1 MPGSR
6 AFLADG
12 HADSLMWNR
21 DLSRASEKGHVDIPR
36 LLEAGVGLQCFT
48 LVTRGFPFI
57 GGFPVFAAAQG
68 WPAQARR
75 GVWARANWQIDRLEA
90 FCAQS
95 QGRARVTTSAA
106 QLRRNAEDGALSAL
120 LGVEGAHA
128 LEGRVERVGE
138 LHRRGVRFMSL
149 THLANNELGGASF
162 PLMGNRPLTELGRKV
177 LEAMVEVGMS
187 VDLAHA
193 SPRTVEELA
202 AHPRARLF
210 CSHTG
215 VRGAKD
221 SWRNLPDAAL
231 RAIADRGGVAG
242 IIFGTVYLGGR
253 ALEDVARHIE
263 HAVNVMGEDGVA
275 LGSDFDGMVPLPQ
288 GMRDVRDVPK
298 LGDVLRR
305 RGHPQGRVEKILGLN
320 FLRFF
325 SDTLGVT

>member
-1 MPGSR
+1 MSASR
-6 AFLADG
+6 PYLADG

-21 DLSRASEKGHVDIPR
+21 DFSRSSSEGHVDIPR

-57 GGFPVFAAAQG
+57 GGFPVFAMARG
-68 WPAQARR
+68 WPAPARR
-75 GVWARANWQIDRLEA
+75 GEWARANWQIDQLEI
-90 FCAQS
+90 FCARS
-95 QGRARVTTSAA
+95 SDKARITTSAA
-106 QLRRNAEDGALSAL
+106 QLARNAGDGALSAV

-128 LEGRVERVGE
+128 VEGRVERVAE

-162 PLMGNRPLTELGRKV
+162 PLMGNRPLTELGLQV
-177 LEAMVEVGMS
+177 LEAMVRVGMS

-193 SPRTVEELA
+193 SPRTLQDLI
-202 AHPRARLF
+202 AHKQARLF

-221 SWRNLPDAAL
+221 SWRNLPDDAL

-242 IIFGTVYLGGR
+242 IIFGTLYLGG
-253 ALEDVARHIE
+253 ASLDDLARHIE
-263 HAVNVMGEDGVA
+263 HALDVMGEDGVA

-288 GMRDVRDVPK
+288 GIRDVRDVPK
-298 LGDVLRR
+298 IGDVLRR
-305 RGHPQGRVEKILGLN
+305 RGHPEGRVEKVLGLN
-320 FLRFF
+320 FRRFF
-325 SDTLGVT
+325 ADTLGVT